1 MLKIIVNGMRKGKIL
16 LMFNIGSPQP
26 KEIMKSTDSEITVAQ
41 KINQKYFIENT
52 LHVIKCIDT
61 MHMCISIWVC
71 DLFINITV
79 KHTDTVP
86 C

>member
-52 LHVIKCIDT
+52 LHVIKCINT
-61 MHMCISIWVC
+61 MYMCVSICTSNHFRLRRLKSV
-71 DLFINITV
+71 LRV
-79 KHTDTVP
+79 S
-86 C
+86 